1 MMWSIS
7 SSIRIIRCSSA
18 TPLPDRWSIVYHP
31 LRSRPFSS
39 DTHPSAPAAGR
50 RGGAGS
56 ITCGDWA
63 QVEIAGAIATV
74 VPALMKSRR
83 FISPP
88 NACLLAFPYPF
99 HRFFKRLALHAAFD
113 MTGILGPDVLIRVP
127 FRLQCFG
134 HPIVGER
141 PMRYVSSAERKPLSR
156 DPTSSQMR
164 SGFVPRIRNERF
176 MIGPRA
182 AWELRIVLDVHER
195 S

>member
-18 TPLPDRWSIVYHP
+18 TPLPERWSIVYHP

-63 QVEIAGAIATV
+63 RVRIAGAIANV
-74 VPALMKSRR
+74 VPALMNSRR

-88 NACLLAFPYPF
+88 KDCLLAFPHPF
-99 HRFFKRLALHAAFD
+99 HRCFERLALYAAFD
-113 MTGILGPDVLIRVP
+113 RNGLSGADALIRVP
-127 FRLQCFG
+127 VRLQFFVR
-134 HPIVGER
+134 PIVGER
-141 PMRYVSSAERKPLSR
+141 GTAVR
-156 DPTSSQMR
+156 
-164 SGFVPRIRNERF
+164 
-176 MIGPRA
+176 
-182 AWELRIVLDVHER
+182 VL
-195 S
+195 

>member
-31 LRSRPFSS
+31 LKSRPFSR

-63 QVEIAGAIATV
+63 PGRIAGANANV
-74 VPALMKSRR
+74 VPALRNARR

-88 NACLLAFPYPF
+88 NDCSLAFPYPF
-99 HRFFKRLALHAAFD
+99 HRFFKRLALHTAFD
-113 MTGILGPDVLIRVP
+113 MAGILRPDVLIHVP
-127 FRLQCFG
+127 FRLQGFG
-134 HPIVGER
+134 HAIVRER
-141 PMRYVSSAERKPLSR
+141 PIAVRVLRRAKAVVARPHFEPDAKRLP
-156 DPTSSQMR
+156 
-164 SGFVPRIRNERF
+164 GCIRNQRL
-176 MIGPRA
+176 MIRPRA
-182 AWELRIVLDVHER
+182 AWKLRIVLD
-195 S
+195 

>member
-7 SSIRIIRCSSA
+7 SSITIMRCSSA

-63 QVEIAGAIATV
+63 RARIAGAIANAE
-74 VPALMKSRR
+74 PALMNSRR

-88 NACLLAFPYPF
+88 HDCLLAFPHPF

-113 MTGILGPDVLIRVP
+113 MTGILGPDVLICVLV
-127 FRLQCFG
+127 RLQRFG
-134 HPIVGER
+134 HPIARER
-141 PMRYVSSAERKPLSR
+141 PIAVRVLRRVKAVVTR
-156 DPTSSQMR
+156 
-164 SGFVPRIRNERF
+164 PRFEPDAKRLLGR
-176 MIGPRA
+176 
-182 AWELRIVLDVHER
+182 
-195 S
+195 

>member
-63 QVEIAGAIATV
+63 RVRTAGAIANV
-74 VPALMKSRR
+74 VPALMNSRR

-88 NACLLAFPYPF
+88 NDCLLAFPHPV
-99 HRFFKRLALHAAFD
+99 HRFFKRLALNAAAQNQSWRE
-113 MTGILGPDVLIRVP
+113 LLVA
-127 FRLQCFG
+127 
-134 HPIVGER
+134 GER
-141 PMRYVSSAERKPLSR
+141 QREFSDVRWSQGLEYSTSGRPPVSLLCSDALS
-156 DPTSSQMR
+156 PA
-164 SGFVPRIRNERF
+164 I
-176 MIGPRA
+176 
-182 AWELRIVLDVHER
+182 
-195 S
+195 